1 MGGNSGKPK
10 HKAENSTTI
19 GQKCYRFEKSGH
31 FAKDMFSP
39 ARDNKPVT
47 MGFYNSVSKMHRK
60 LKETH
65 IIVFAELGLKTTF
78 SDENVLNGKHISM
91 TIKLIFISHSNV
103 FQSSFSNSLFKK

>member
-10 HKAENSTTI
+10 HKAENSITI
-19 GQKCYRFEKSGH
+19 GQKYYRFEKSGH

-47 MGFYNSVSKMHRK
+47 MGFYNSVSGMHRK

-65 IIVFAELGLKTTF
+65 IIVFAELGLKN
-78 SDENVLNGKHISM
+78 D
-91 TIKLIFISHSNV
+91 
-103 FQSSFSNSLFKK
+103 FQ